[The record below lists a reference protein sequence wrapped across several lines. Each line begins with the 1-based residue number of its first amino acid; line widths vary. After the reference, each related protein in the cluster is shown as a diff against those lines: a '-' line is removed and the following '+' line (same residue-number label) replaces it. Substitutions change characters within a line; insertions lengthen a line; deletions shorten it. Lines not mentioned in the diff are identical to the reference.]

1 MNEHGVSSGG
11 FMWLC
16 KRRYMN
22 KDVIADR
29 YARLYELPELLAQDR
44 AVTSVCLDYK
54 GGAGEVSAQP
64 GPRSRWYSW
73 GFAKWLRRLPAL
85 VREQRPTVIIASSD
99 CLHVIAGALLARLY
113 SIPFF
118 ADLYDDYESL
128 GMAKLPGVRLFY
140 RKALKQA
147 RGIIAV
153 SEPLAEMIQS
163 EFPDKPVLV
172 LESTIDK
179 SVFFPRGHEKS
190 RELLNLPAG
199 PLIGAFGALNPKRDI
214 GTLYTAFEAIRQRHP
229 TARLVL
235 AGTPAGIPVPRD
247 EGVVFLGAVAHEQM
261 PLLFSA
267 MDVAVITMADSSFGY
282 YAFPQKAY
290 EMLACRIPMVVADV
304 GALGRL
310 FDSREHMTYAPG
322 DRDSLVSA
330 ITGQIET
337 PQLNTTEIPDW
348 RGQAQRLAVFIEANA

>member
-1 MNEHGVSSGG
+1 MKELSAKAGG
-11 FMWLC
+11 YLWLC

-29 YARLYELPELLAQDR
+29 YARLYELPELLALDR
-44 AVTSVCLDYK
+44 PVTSVCVDYK
-54 GGAGEVSAQP
+54 GDAGEVSAQP
-64 GPRSRWYSW
+64 DARSRWYSW
-73 GFAKWLRRLPAL
+73 GLAKWLRRLPAL

-99 CLHVIAGALLARLY
+99 CLHVIVGAVLARLY
-113 SIPFF
+113 SIPLF

-140 RKALKQA
+140 RKALKHA
-147 RGIIAV
+147 RGIVAV

-163 EFPDKPVLV
+163 EFPQKPVLV

-179 SVFFPRGHEKS
+179 SVFYPRDRDES
-190 RELLNLPAG
+190 RKLLNLPPG

-214 GTLYTAFEAIRQRHP
+214 GTLYAAFEQIRQGHP
-229 TARLVL
+229 TARLIL
-235 AGTPAGIPVPRD
+235 AGTPAGIPIPAD
-247 EGVVFLGAVAHEQM
+247 EGVVFLGAVAHEKM
-261 PLLFSA
+261 PMLFSA
-267 MDVAVITMADSSFGY
+267 MDVAVITMADTSFGY

-290 EMLACRIPMVVADV
+290 EMLACHTPMVVADV

-310 FDSREHMTYAPG
+310 FDSCEHMTYTPG

-330 ITGQIET
+330 IAGQIEN
-337 PQLNTTEIPDW
+337 PRLNTTDIPDW
-348 RGQAQRLAVFIEANA
+348 RDQAQRLGAFIEANA